1 MFKVHTVNVHQD
13 HSRNFQRQPSDTT
26 MNSYRK
32 SSRKPL
38 VLAEYSLSNL
48 GIPMST
54 NSLILR
60 FKLFC
65 RMSTSDKSNDSIDGS
80 LKYPVKH
87 KYSAQV
93 SVHVHPQ
100 VVNKSKEEVR
110 HVNSDLKSSDSV
122 EQDLGENLILLDQTG
137 NENIEE
143 QPSLQCVQECDQI
156 CQDRGRGTSKSEFTD
171 VTDNPNGCEPHSIS
185 ENPYDLEFRKFNLSE
200 VDANDKDF
208 PQAVVDENKR
218 NKFSLTEEIRYQTT
232 FKRELQTVKVMTIV
246 VGCFLFCFLPFLL
259 VHLGEI
265 ICTCIFPEILHVPLS
280 WLLYLNSCCNPFIYA
295 FRNKPYA
302 DAFRRLLDTENCCGK
317 MRLVTC

>member
-1 MFKVHTVNVHQD
+1 
-13 HSRNFQRQPSDTT
+13 
-26 MNSYRK
+26 
-32 SSRKPL
+32 
-38 VLAEYSLSNL
+38 
-48 GIPMST
+48 
-54 NSLILR
+54 
-60 FKLFC
+60 
-65 RMSTSDKSNDSIDGS
+65 MSTSDKSNDSIDGS

-200 VDANDKDF
+200 VDAKDKDF
-208 PQAVVDENKR
+208 PQAVVHENER
-218 NKFSLTEEIRYQTT
+218 NKCSLTT
-232 FKRELQTVKVMTIV
+232 FKRELQTVKVMTIKRTTQNKQSD
-246 VGCFLFCFLPFLL
+246 LK
-259 VHLGEI
+259 
-265 ICTCIFPEILHVPLS
+265 
-280 WLLYLNSCCNPFIYA
+280 NSGNEP
-295 FRNKPYA
+295 
-302 DAFRRLLDTENCCGK
+302 DAYSFTSTSCR
-317 MRLVTC
+317 